1 MNRAKKEHLA
11 KIRIRN
17 HMKMWQWNPEQQ
29 AVCEVVVKNGRAEV
43 HPDFR
48 VVFAINLKNAKRKL
62 GY

>member
-1 MNRAKKEHLA
+1 
-11 KIRIRN
+11 
-17 HMKMWQWNPEQQ
+17 MKMWQWNPEQQ